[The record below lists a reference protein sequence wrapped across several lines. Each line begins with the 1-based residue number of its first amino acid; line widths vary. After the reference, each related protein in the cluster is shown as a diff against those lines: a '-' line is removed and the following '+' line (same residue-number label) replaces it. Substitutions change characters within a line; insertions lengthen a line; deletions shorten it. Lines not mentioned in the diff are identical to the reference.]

1 MDRDTSALPPEDPPE
16 VEQFNLGQALVIAG
30 GHFVHDSFAAFLN
43 PLLPLLID
51 KFSLSLTLAGSLTL
65 YTRLPSL
72 LNPLIGL
79 WADRIDLRPMVILA
93 PAATAAAMGLIGLA
107 PSYALMALLLL
118 ASGISSAAL
127 HVPGP
132 VLVSQASGKQV
143 GKGMSVWMTG
153 GELARVVGP
162 LFAVAAVSWL
172 TLEGYYPVMLL
183 GVATSAVLYYRFKEI
198 PLRRPNA
205 APVPPLGQ
213 TWRAMRRLMIP
224 LGAILVLRS
233 FSRAALT
240 TFLPVFVASADRGIW
255 VGGVALATVELAGAL
270 GALAA
275 GTLSDRVD
283 RRAVLFVA
291 LLCAPLLL
299 LLSLALQGDQAAV
312 PLVLAVLALAGL
324 ASFATTPVIMAMV
337 QEHGRDYPATANGV
351 YMAINFLVGALAALL
366 VGWMGD
372 SAGLHRAFV
381 WSALLSLLA
390 APLAAVLP
398 RGR

>member
-1 MDRDTSALPPEDPPE
+1 MDLDSSALPPEGLPE
-16 VEQFNLGQALVIAG
+16 AEQFNLGQALVIAG
-30 GHFVHDSFAAFLN
+30 GHFVHDTFAAFLN

-51 KFSLSLTLAGSLTL
+51 KLSLSLTLAGSLTL

-79 WADRIDLRPMVILA
+79 WADRIDLRAMVILA

-118 ASGISSAAL
+118 ASGLSSAAL

-132 VLVSQASGKQV
+132 VLVTQVSGNQV

-205 APVPPLGQ
+205 APVSPLGQ
-213 TWRAMRRLMIP
+213 AWRAMRRLMIP
-224 LGAILVLRS
+224 LAAILVLRS

-299 LLSLALQGDQAAV
+299 LLSLALQGGQAAV

-337 QEHGRDYPATANGV
+337 QEYGREYPATANGV

-372 SAGLHRAFV
+372 LAGLHRAFV

-390 APLAAVLP
+390 APLVAVLP
-398 RGR
+398 REG